1 MKLTTVFLITV
12 LVFIPVTALAQQT
25 QPSDRLSV
33 TNRQKL
39 EQNRKK
45 LNADIKRIVKETQ
58 ELERFSRPYL
68 VEFQRRNEQ
77 MRHRPDAVIRLRE
90 N

>member
-1 MKLTTVFLITV
+1 MELTTVLLVIV
-12 LVFIPVTALAQQT
+12 LFFTPATALARQT

-39 EQNRKK
+39 DQNRKK
-45 LNADIKRIVKETQ
+45 LNADIERIVKETQ

-77 MRHRPDAVIRLRE
+77 MQHRPDAVIRFRE